1 MDIIESFRTAFSA
14 LLRNK
19 VRSALTML
27 GIIIGVSS
35 VILLISLGAGLQKS
49 ITAQFEKLGT
59 GTLYV
64 VPGKFGEGGGLA
76 GGSGMS
82 TNKFKFSD
90 ADRIKREIN
99 NISAV
104 TPGIESITSVEYRG
118 GKRKGVIFLAIDS
131 SFFAIGDYN
140 VKQGRFFTEN
150 ENKNAKRVVIVGQT
164 IVEKLMGGVNPL
176 NKQISVRGK
185 KYKIIGVLEK
195 QGSIVGQ
202 DQDNMVILPA
212 ETANRQIGF
221 DRPTWILVKAS
232 SNEIIPTVKKDIEKL
247 LLNRLTDDDFTVLT
261 QEESLNIAEQ
271 ILGIVR
277 VVFVGIAAISLVVG
291 GIGIS
296 NIMFVSVTER
306 TREIGLRKA
315 VGATPGDIFIQ
326 FLIEA
331 VTLSFAGGAIG
342 LFLASIGTLAARLFM
357 PAVVTPFA
365 VILAIS
371 FSVAVG
377 IIFGVVPALRASKLE
392 PIEALRYE

>member
-176 NKQISVRGK
+176 NKQIAVRGK

-315 VGATPGDIFIQ
+315 VGAAPGDIFIQ

-342 LFLASIGTLAARLFM
+342 LLLASIGTLAARLFM

>member
-232 SNEIIPTVKKDIEKL
+232 SNEVIPIVKKDIEKL

-315 VGATPGDIFIQ
+315 VGAAPGDIFIQ

-342 LFLASIGTLAARLFM
+342 LLLASIGTLAARLFM

>member
-315 VGATPGDIFIQ
+315 VGAAPGDIFIQ

>member
-118 GKRKGVIFLAIDS
+118 EKRKGVIFLAIDS

-185 KYKIIGVLEK
+185 KYKIIGV
-195 QGSIVGQ
+195 
-202 DQDNMVILPA
+202 
-212 ETANRQIGF
+212 
-221 DRPTWILVKAS
+221 
-232 SNEIIPTVKKDIEKL
+232 
-247 LLNRLTDDDFTVLT
+247 
-261 QEESLNIAEQ
+261 
-271 ILGIVR
+271 
-277 VVFVGIAAISLVVG
+277 
-291 GIGIS
+291 
-296 NIMFVSVTER
+296 
-306 TREIGLRKA
+306 
-315 VGATPGDIFIQ
+315 
-326 FLIEA
+326 
-331 VTLSFAGGAIG
+331 
-342 LFLASIGTLAARLFM
+342 
-357 PAVVTPFA
+357 
-365 VILAIS
+365 
-371 FSVAVG
+371 
-377 IIFGVVPALRASKLE
+377 
-392 PIEALRYE
+392 

>member
-315 VGATPGDIFIQ
+315 VGAAPGDIFIQ

-342 LFLASIGTLAARLFM
+342 LLLASIGTLAARLFM

>member
-1 MDIIESFRTAFSA
+1 M
-14 LLRNK
+14 
-19 VRSALTML
+19 
-27 GIIIGVSS
+27 
-35 VILLISLGAGLQKS
+35 
-49 ITAQFEKLGT
+49 
-59 GTLYV
+59 
-64 VPGKFGEGGGLA
+64 
-76 GGSGMS
+76 
-82 TNKFKFSD
+82 
-90 ADRIKREIN
+90 
-99 NISAV
+99 
-104 TPGIESITSVEYRG
+104 
-118 GKRKGVIFLAIDS
+118 AIDS

-315 VGATPGDIFIQ
+315 VGAAPGDIFIQ

-342 LFLASIGTLAARLFM
+342 LLLASIGTLAARLFM

>member
-315 VGATPGDIFIQ
+315 VGAAPGDIFIQ

-342 LFLASIGTLAARLFM
+342 LLLASIGTLAARLFM

-365 VILAIS
+365 FILAIS